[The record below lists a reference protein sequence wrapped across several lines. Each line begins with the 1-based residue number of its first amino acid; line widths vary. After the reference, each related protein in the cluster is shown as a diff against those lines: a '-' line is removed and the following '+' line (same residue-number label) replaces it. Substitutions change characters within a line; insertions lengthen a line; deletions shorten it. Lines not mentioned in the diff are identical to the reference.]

1 MKGFLCGKPFFIT
14 KPKFMSK
21 FSDYNFKDKR
31 ALIRVDFNV
40 PLDEQ
45 YRITDDTRI
54 RATIPT
60 IQKILKDGGSVILM
74 SHFGRP
80 KEGPTEKYSLKHVVK
95 HLSELLGVEV
105 QFAND
110 CIGEEAVQKAQGL
123 KPGQVLLLENLRFYK
138 QEEKGDKEFA
148 EKLSR
153 LGDVYVNDAFGTAHR
168 AHASTAVIAQ
178 FFPPENRM
186 FGLVMEGEVSSAEK
200 VLHSSEQPFTAIIG
214 GAKVSDKILIIENL
228 LNRATDIIIGG
239 GMAYTFEKA
248 MGGQIGKSLVEDDRL
263 DTARELLKKAEE
275 KGVTIHL
282 PSDSIIADKF
292 AEDAQI
298 SSSLSNTIPDGWMGL
313 DIGALACETFT
324 KVILNSKTILWNG
337 PMGVFEMEK
346 FQNGTKAVA
355 EAVVQATQKGAFSLV
370 GGGDSVAAVNK
381 FGFADKVSYVSTGG
395 GAMLEYFEGKELPG
409 IAAVK

>member
-1 MKGFLCGKPFFIT
+1 
-14 KPKFMSK
+14 MSK
-21 FSDYNFKDKR
+21 FSSYNFQNKR

-45 YRITDDTRI
+45 YNITDDTRI

-95 HLSELLGVEV
+95 HLSSLLGVDV
-105 QFAND
+105 QFAPD
-110 CIGEEAVQKAQGL
+110 CIGEEAVQKAQAL
-123 KPGQVLLLENLRFYK
+123 QPGQVLLLENLRFYK
-138 QEEKGDKEFA
+138 QEEKGETEFA
-148 EKLSR
+148 QKLAK

-178 FFPPENRM
+178 FFPPESRM

-200 VLHSSEQPFTAIIG
+200 VLHSAEKPFTAIIG

-228 LNRATDIIIGG
+228 LERATDIIIGG

-248 MGGQIGKSLVEDDRL
+248 MGGKIGKSLCEDDRL
-263 DTARELLKKAEE
+263 DTARELLKKAEA
-275 KGVTIHL
+275 KGVCIHL

-292 AEDAQI
+292 AEDAEV
-298 SSSLSNTIPDGWMGL
+298 SSSLSNTIPDDWMGL
-313 DIGALACETFT
+313 DIGALASDTFR

-346 FQNGTKAVA
+346 FQNGTKAIAEAVA
-355 EAVVQATQKGAFSLV
+355 EATEQGAFSLV